1 LPRDAATAIFR
12 IFQEAL
18 TNVTRHAQAT
28 TAHITLATDPENVT
42 LQVEDNGVGIR
53 PEAVVESRSLGLL
66 GMRERASVLG
76 GEVSFTPLT
85 PKGTRVTL
93 RLPRQANDTAFWAD
107 L

>member
-1 LPRDAATAIFR
+1 LPRDAATAVFR

-18 TNVTRHAQAT
+18 TNVARHAQAS
-28 TAHITLATDPENVT
+28 AARITLAADPENVT
-42 LQVEDNGVGIR
+42 LQIEDNGCGIR

-76 GEVSFTPLT
+76 GEVAVTPLT

-93 RLPRQANDTAFWAD
+93 RLPRHANDTAFWAD